1 MALNDVPKLLYSNDG
16 KMIIEDTKVGRMKKE
31 IFDATEEQLDEML
44 AEFGFPCDPQF
55 GAPGM
60 YIQTTI
66 RKDLKEE
73 QKKNDVVL
81 IPVGCTEMHGDHTV
95 SAMDTF
101 FVTCICEGVRRY
113 TAKKGYP
120 TAIALPPLNYGC
132 HPLHHMGMPGTIVV
146 HEDIVIGQLEDV
158 MLGLWNDGYRK
169 QIIINNHGQFWVI
182 ESALQ
187 RFCKQYQ
194 LPGIFRAIDWHRAVR
209 EMFAIKRD
217 GGLYDTPF
225 THADEAETSCGLYLF
240 PKMCNMD
247 YAVDTDPMSLMKED
261 GGHFDN
267 SVDSY
272 RRPSRW
278 SEGEGHS
285 AMEIYAT
292 PEGVV
297 GHPTRATVEKAKR
310 PLLCIMKY
318 IVMLIDEYL
327 DSYPVGTTPKPEAM
341 TLRTTE
347 EMEPYMKEPFTE
359 GWRSV
364 YGINKFVY

>member
-1 MALNDVPKLLYSNDG
+1 
-16 KMIIEDTKVGRMKKE
+16 
-31 IFDATEEQLDEML
+31 
-44 AEFGFPCDPQF
+44 
-55 GAPGM
+55 
-60 YIQTTI
+60 
-66 RKDLKEE
+66 
-73 QKKNDVVL
+73 
-81 IPVGCTEMHGDHTV
+81 
-95 SAMDTF
+95 
-101 FVTCICEGVRRY
+101 
-113 TAKKGYP
+113 
-120 TAIALPPLNYGC
+120 
-132 HPLHHMGMPGTIVV
+132 
-146 HEDIVIGQLEDV
+146 
-158 MLGLWNDGYRK
+158 
-169 QIIINNHGQFWVI
+169 
-182 ESALQ
+182 
-187 RFCKQYQ
+187 
-194 LPGIFRAIDWHRAVR
+194 
-209 EMFAIKRD
+209 
-217 GGLYDTPF
+217 
-225 THADEAETSCGLYLF
+225 
-240 PKMCNMD
+240 MD